1 MVFSWTLDNSIC
13 HSNSTITEN
22 ANFIVNFHLLFKH
35 INGHQERR
43 NRFFCYNTTKKTK
56 IKYKNECKNIKTY
69 TWLTKT
75 KRIET
80 TSHCVK
86 FFLWEKT
93 TEILHV
99 GTFARKFWG
108 LPTIDRWVDGA
119 EASELLSTSFTQVYH
134 KAEITKTKMGIP
146 LSLDVRLICPFEMFF
161 LSFDTALKY
170 IYIIIWLLHTYFT

>member
-1 MVFSWTLDNSIC
+1 M
-13 HSNSTITEN
+13 
-22 ANFIVNFHLLFKH
+22 
-35 INGHQERR
+35 QEH
-43 NRFFCYNTTKKTK
+43 
-56 IKYKNECKNIKTY
+56 KNIHMIDEDKTNWNY
-69 TWLTKT
+69 FSLRK
-75 KRIET
+75 IF
-80 TSHCVK
+80 S
-86 FFLWEKT
+86 LGKT

-146 LSLDVRLICPFEMFF
+146 LSLDVRLICPFEIFF

-170 IYIIIWLLHTYFT
+170 IYIL